1 MKKVFIS
8 SFILLILLGMYV
20 SACDKNDNERIIP
33 IEKLSDKIKNYVSIH
48 FPKNKIL
55 KAVEERDNNTI
66 KYELDL
72 EGYISLEFDVNSKV
86 IEIKSYQKLPES
98 VLPAKII
105 EYVKK
110 NYPDNFIIS
119 WELDKGIQQIELN
132 NNLEL
137 EFDINGNF
145 LRIDY

>member
-55 KAVEERDNNTI
+55 KAVEERDNHTI